1 MVKQKMNRCKDE
13 PQKEELSS
21 KYASLN
27 KEVKKSARKD
37 KRQFHDIL
45 ATEAEQA
52 DGR

>member
-1 MVKQKMNRCKDE
+1 MKQKMNQCKDK

-37 KRQFHDIL
+37 KRQFYDML
-45 ATEAEQA
+45 ATEAKQA
-52 DGR
+52 TSR